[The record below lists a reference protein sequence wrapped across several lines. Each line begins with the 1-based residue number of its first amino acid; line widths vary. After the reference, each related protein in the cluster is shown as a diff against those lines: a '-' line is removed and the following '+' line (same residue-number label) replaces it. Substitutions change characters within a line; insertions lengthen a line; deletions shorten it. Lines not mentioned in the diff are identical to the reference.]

1 MLLMKYPQLKKPVK
15 CVNRMGLFETI
26 RDIQFHRNL
35 AKEDERMLHL
45 QWKLDGIEEGELRER
60 DKWQGVVT
68 EKEAENERL
77 RLEIA
82 ELRAKSK

>member
-15 CVNRMGLFETI
+15 CVKRMGLFETI